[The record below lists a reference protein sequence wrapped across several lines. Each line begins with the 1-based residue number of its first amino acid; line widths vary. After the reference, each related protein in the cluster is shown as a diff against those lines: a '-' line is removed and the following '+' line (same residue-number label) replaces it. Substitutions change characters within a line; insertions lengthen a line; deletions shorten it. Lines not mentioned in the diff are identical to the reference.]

1 MGKYRSEALIFK
13 AHGHIRERLRK
24 LLQEHIHILL
34 GFRRLAVQIHRIA
47 YNKSHDDLFFG
58 IIFKIFYYLC
68 SLYRLQGGCEDTQR
82 VTDCDSR
89 AFSSVIYSYYSV
101 HEGAKLKKKA
111 NMSKVQKDNKS
122 HRFRLAVI
130 EDQTHKHLFTL
141 HFTKTGIFVA
151 IVTILV
157 VLTAAIYSII
167 AYTPVRTFIPGYPDA
182 HSKRAAIQNAMR
194 IDSLENVIY
203 RWELY
208 SENLRRVVEG
218 EEPLKI
224 DSLINSRQHPD
235 ATPKELEELSK
246 KDSLLRKHVKEEE
259 QFGISERDKRKLP
272 IEGLHFFTPLK
283 GVVSQGYDPG
293 VHPYIDI
300 TAPAGSVV
308 KATLDGTVISAG
320 WSDDAGYTI
329 QIQHDGDIVS
339 IYKHNE
345 KLLKKTG
352 DKVTAGAPIALVGNT
367 GKLTTGDHLHF
378 ELWYKGESVDPTR
391 YINF

>member
-1 MGKYRSEALIFK
+1 
-13 AHGHIRERLRK
+13 
-24 LLQEHIHILL
+24 
-34 GFRRLAVQIHRIA
+34 
-47 YNKSHDDLFFG
+47 
-58 IIFKIFYYLC
+58 
-68 SLYRLQGGCEDTQR
+68 
-82 VTDCDSR
+82 
-89 AFSSVIYSYYSV
+89 
-101 HEGAKLKKKA
+101 
-111 NMSKVQKDNKS
+111 MSKVNKDNKS

-130 EDQTHKHLFTL
+130 EDYTHKHLFTI
-141 HFTKTGIFVA
+141 HFTRTSIIVA
-151 IVTILV
+151 IISILV
-157 VLTAAIYSII
+157 VLTAIIYSII

-224 DSLINSRQHPD
+224 DSLISSRQRSE
-235 ATPKELEELSK
+235 ATKEELEELAK
-246 KDSLLRKHVKEEE
+246 KDSLLRDHVKEEE
-259 QFGISERDKRKLP
+259 QFGISDRDKRNLP

-283 GVVSQGYDPG
+283 GVISQGYDAA

-320 WSDDAGYTI
+320 WSDEAGYTI
-329 QIQHDGDIVS
+329 QIQHEGDIVS

-352 DKVTAGAPIALVGNT
+352 DRVTAGSPIALIGNT
-367 GKLTTGDHLHF
+367 GTLTTGDHLHF
-378 ELWYKGESVDPTR
+378 ELWYKGESVNPTR
-391 YINF
+391 FINF